1 MNLLTWVDHE
11 EWIIC
16 LFPRE
21 SSRPSCY
28 YAEENDKILISPATV
43 EMSGLFITPLE
54 SDFLKVTAKDLQKI
68 WQEVS
73 VEKDKIES
81 LICKI

>member
-1 MNLLTWVDHE
+1 
-11 EWIIC
+11 
-16 LFPRE
+16 
-21 SSRPSCY
+21 
-28 YAEENDKILISPATV
+28 
-43 EMSGLFITPLE
+43 LE
-54 SDFLKVTAKDLQKI
+54 SDFLKVTAKDLQTI